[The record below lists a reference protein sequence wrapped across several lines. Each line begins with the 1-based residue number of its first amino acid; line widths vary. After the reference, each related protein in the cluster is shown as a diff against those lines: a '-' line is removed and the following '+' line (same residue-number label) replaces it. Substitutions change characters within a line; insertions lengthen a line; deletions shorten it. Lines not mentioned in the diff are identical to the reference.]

1 MKVISFDIG
10 IKNMAYCVLSST
22 QNADAPITIH
32 DWNVLSMI
40 EEAAPVVFPCNCMIA
55 GKNKK
60 TEPKMCN
67 KAAKYSKNDQYFCDR
82 HAKIYKQYIIPTKK
96 HSSAFIKKQKVPD
109 LVALCNAHMLLLN
122 KDAKT
127 LKKDQLIEILSGFYK
142 QMCFDP
148 IVTLKSKNANE
159 IDLIHIGKSIKR
171 LFDQLP
177 DIDTITN
184 VLIENQISPIANRM
198 KTIQG
203 MLAQYFIM
211 KNDNIHIDFVSSS
224 HKLNQFKQIPALR
237 EQTSAGAVAEPGA
250 SASAGAGAGE
260 STKTNPHYKAHK
272 SDGITYCQEI
282 LEKNATLTHWNS
294 SMNTRKKDDL
304 ADAFL
309 QGMWYFKQQN
319 IICYAD
325 DLKIKL
331 V

>member
-22 QNADAPITIH
+22 QNADAPIMIH

-40 EEAAPVVFPCNCMIA
+40 EEAAPVVFPCNCMVA

-60 TEPKMCN
+60 IEPKRCN
-67 KAAKYSKNDQYFCDR
+67 KAAKYSKFDQYFCDR
-82 HAKIYKQYIIPTKK
+82 HAKICKQYIIPTKK
-96 HSSAFIKKQKVPD
+96 HSAAFIKKQKVPD
-109 LVALCNAHMLLLN
+109 LVALCNTHMLLLN
-122 KDAKT
+122 RDAKT

-148 IVTLKSKNANE
+148 IVAIKSKNANE

-177 DIDTITN
+177 DIDTITH

-224 HKLNQFKQIPALR
+224 HKLNQFKQIAAIR
-237 EQTSAGAVAEPGA
+237 EPTNAIIQDSGSTS
-250 SASAGAGAGE
+250 E

-282 LEKNATLTHWNS
+282 LEKNETMTQWNL

>member
-1 MKVISFDIG
+1 
-10 IKNMAYCVLSST
+10 MAYCVLSST
-22 QNADAPITIH
+22 QNTDAPIMIH

-40 EEAAPVVFPCNCMIA
+40 EEAAPAIFPCNCMIA

-60 TEPKMCN
+60 IEPKMCN
-67 KAAKYSKNDQYFCDR
+67 KAAKYSKFDQYFCDR

-109 LVALCNAHMLLLN
+109 LVALCNTHMLLLN
-122 KDAKT
+122 LDAKT
-127 LKKDQLIEILSGFYK
+127 LKKDKLIEILSGFYK

-177 DIDTITN
+177 DIDTITH

-211 KNDNIHIDFVSSS
+211 KNDSIHIDFVSSS
-224 HKLNQFKQIPALR
+224 HKLNQFKQIAAIR
-237 EQTSAGAVAEPGA
+237 EPTNVITDAGTGT
-250 SASAGAGAGE
+250 GAGE
-260 STKTNPHYKAHK
+260 SSKTNPHYKAHK

-282 LEKNATLTHWNS
+282 LEKNATLTHWNI

>member
-1 MKVISFDIG
+1 
-10 IKNMAYCVLSST
+10 MAYCVLSPT

-67 KAAKYSKNDQYFCDR
+67 KAAKYSKLDQYFCDR
-82 HAKIYKQYIIPTKK
+82 HAKTYKQYIIPTKK

-109 LVALCNAHMLLLN
+109 LVALCNTHMLLLN
-122 KDAKT
+122 RDAKT

-148 IVTLKSKNANE
+148 IVAIKSKNANE

-224 HKLNQFKQIPALR
+224 HKLNQFKQTKNAAIR
-237 EQTSAGAVAEPGA
+237 EPTNAIIQDSAVAGAGAGAGLSAGAVAEP
-250 SASAGAGAGE
+250 GE

-272 SDGITYCQEI
+272 TDGITYCQEI

>member
-40 EEAAPVVFPCNCMIA
+40 EESAPAIFPCNCMIA

-109 LVALCNAHMLLLN
+109 LVALCNTHMLLLN

-211 KNDNIHIDFVSSS
+211 KNDNTHIDFVSSS
-224 HKLNQFKQIPALR
+224 HKLNQFKQIAAIR
-237 EQTSAGAVAEPGA
+237 EPTNAIVHD
-250 SASAGAGAGE
+250 SASAGTGASTGE
-260 STKTNPHYKAHK
+260 STKPNPHYKSHK

>member
-40 EEAAPVVFPCNCMIA
+40 EEAAPVVFPCNCMVA

-60 TEPKMCN
+60 IEPKRCN
-67 KAAKYSKNDQYFCDR
+67 KAAKYSKFDQYFCDR
-82 HAKIYKQYIIPTKK
+82 HAKICKQYIIPTKK
-96 HSSAFIKKQKVPD
+96 HSAAFIKKQKVPD
-109 LVALCNAHMLLLN
+109 LVALCNTHMLLLN
-122 KDAKT
+122 IDAKT

-148 IVTLKSKNANE
+148 IVAIKSKNANE

-224 HKLNQFKQIPALR
+224 HKLNQFKQIAAIR
-237 EQTSAGAVAEPGA
+237 EPTNAIIQDSVSTS
-250 SASAGAGAGE
+250 E

-282 LEKNATLTHWNS
+282 LEKNETMTQWNL

>member
-1 MKVISFDIG
+1 
-10 IKNMAYCVLSST
+10 MAYCVLSST
-22 QNADAPITIH
+22 QCADAPITIH

-40 EEAAPVVFPCNCMIA
+40 EESAPIVFPCNCMIS

-60 TEPKMCN
+60 IEPKMCS
-67 KAAKYSKNDQYFCDR
+67 KAAKYSKFDQYFCDR
-82 HAKIYKQYIIPTKK
+82 HAKICKQYIIPTKK

-109 LVALCNAHMLLLN
+109 LVALCNTHMLLLN

-142 QMCFDP
+142 QICFDP

-224 HKLNQFKQIPALR
+224 HKLNQFKQIAAIRGP
-237 EQTSAGAVAEPGA
+237 TSADA
-250 SASAGAGAGE
+250 SHGE
-260 STKTNPHYKAHK
+260 SGKTNPHYKAHK

-282 LEKNATLTHWNS
+282 LEKNAALTHWNL

>member
-22 QNADAPITIH
+22 QNADAPIMIH

-40 EEAAPVVFPCNCMIA
+40 EEAAPVVFPCNCMVA

-60 TEPKMCN
+60 IEPKRCN
-67 KAAKYSKNDQYFCDR
+67 KAAKYSKFDQYFCDR
-82 HAKIYKQYIIPTKK
+82 HAKICKQYIIPTKK
-96 HSSAFIKKQKVPD
+96 HSAAFIKKQKVPD
-109 LVALCNAHMLLLN
+109 LVALCNTHMLLLN
-122 KDAKT
+122 IDAKK

-148 IVTLKSKNANE
+148 IVAIKSKNANE

-177 DIDTITN
+177 DIDTITH

-224 HKLNQFKQIPALR
+224 HKLNQFKQIAAIR
-237 EQTSAGAVAEPGA
+237 EPTNAIIQDSGSTS
-250 SASAGAGAGE
+250 E
-260 STKTNPHYKAHK
+260 STKTNPP
-272 SDGITYCQEI
+272 
-282 LEKNATLTHWNS
+282 L
-294 SMNTRKKDDL
+294 
-304 ADAFL
+304 
-309 QGMWYFKQQN
+309 
-319 IICYAD
+319 
-325 DLKIKL
+325 
-331 V
+331 

>member
-1 MKVISFDIG
+1 
-10 IKNMAYCVLSST
+10 MAYCVLSST
-22 QNADAPITIH
+22 QNTDAPITIH

-40 EEAAPVVFPCNCMIA
+40 EEAAPAIFSCNCMIA

-67 KAAKYSKNDQYFCDR
+67 KAAKYSKFDQYFCDR

-96 HSSAFIKKQKVPD
+96 HSSAFIKKQKVHD
-109 LVALCNAHMLLLN
+109 LVALCNTHMLLLN
-122 KDAKT
+122 RDAKT
-127 LKKDQLIEILSGFYK
+127 LKKEQLIEILSGFYK
-142 QMCFDP
+142 QVCFDP
-148 IVTLKSKNANE
+148 IVALKSKNANE

-177 DIDTITN
+177 DIDSITN

-224 HKLNQFKQIPALR
+224 HKLNQFKQTKNALLH
-237 EQTSAGAVAEPGA
+237 EPTGTGAIVEHG
-250 SASAGAGAGE
+250 AGAGAGAGPGPGSGE
-260 STKTNPHYKAHK
+260 TTKTNPHYKAHK
-272 SDGITYCQEI
+272 TDGITYCQEI
-282 LEKNATLTHWNS
+282 LEKNAALTNWNL

>member
-10 IKNMAYCVLSST
+10 IKNMAYCVLSPT
-22 QNADAPITIH
+22 QNGEAPITIH

-67 KAAKYSKNDQYFCDR
+67 KSAKYSKFDQYFCDR

-109 LVALCNAHMLLLN
+109 LVALCNTHMLLLN
-122 KDAKT
+122 RDAKT
-127 LKKDQLIEILSGFYK
+127 LKKEQLIEILSGFYK

-171 LFDQLP
+171 LFDLLP
-177 DIDTITN
+177 DIDTITH

-224 HKLNQFKQIPALR
+224 HKLNQFKQIAAIREPMNALVHD
-237 EQTSAGAVAEPGA
+237 SAT
-250 SASAGAGAGE
+250 E

-272 SDGITYCQEI
+272 TDGITYCQEI

>member
-1 MKVISFDIG
+1 
-10 IKNMAYCVLSST
+10 MAYCVLSST

-60 TEPKMCN
+60 IEPKKCN
-67 KAAKYSKNDQYFCDR
+67 KAAKYSKFDQYFCDR
-82 HAKIYKQYIIPTKK
+82 HAKICKQYIIPTKK
-96 HSSAFIKKQKVPD
+96 HSAAFIKKQKVPD
-109 LVALCNAHMLLLN
+109 LVTLCNTHMLLLN
-122 KDAKT
+122 QDAKL
-127 LKKDQLIEILSGFYK
+127 LKKEQLIEILSGFYK
-142 QMCFDP
+142 QVCFDP

-224 HKLNQFKQIPALR
+224 HKLNQFKQTPALR
-237 EQTSAGAVAEPGA
+237 EHTNIKSTTNTHDDTVAN
-250 SASAGAGAGE
+250 E
-260 STKTNPHYKAHK
+260 SSKTNPHYKAHK
-272 SDGITYCQEI
+272 CDGITYCQEI
-282 LEKNATLTHWNS
+282 LEKNTTLTQWNS